1 MRSVL
6 IVGAMALVVIET
18 FFAPAA
24 RAQAPVNV
32 ADFQDDF
39 SASGFPAGWSYLWNA
54 NGPLGSPGNYSPLTP
69 SGGQYTGPSGPL
81 TIGLNTTVDPL
92 AYPPVPPFPPTF
104 PSTFLRPGLGST
116 EAPGGIERAG
126 IIAYTFT
133 AEDLAT
139 AGVVGQGIAYITAY
153 DFAVS
158 ALASPDGMSAR
169 IYTKNDPT
177 PIIEFS
183 DDTVPPF
190 PFSPGFRF
198 ETTLD
203 PDPIPLGVF
212 GVGDTLYIA
221 LGGNNVAG
229 TDEMRLDFTLGM
241 TPVPE
246 PTAVALLAPAALL
259 LMRRRK

>member
-1 MRSVL
+1 MRVFSLAAVAAA
-6 IVGAMALVVIET
+6 VVVALS
-18 FFAPAA
+18 ALSAS
-24 RAQAPVNV
+24 AQTPVNV
-32 ADFQDDF
+32 ADFQDEF
-39 SASGFPAGWSYLWNA
+39 GTGGGWSYLWNA
-54 NGPLGSPGNYSPLTP
+54 NGALGSPANYVPLTAA
-69 SGGQYTGPSGPL
+69 GDQFTGPSGPL
-81 TIGLNTTVDPL
+81 LIGRNTTVDPV
-92 AYPPVPPFPPTF
+92 AYPAVPPLPATF
-104 PSTFLRPGLGST
+104 PTTLVRPGLGSA
-116 EAPGGIERAG
+116 EAPGGIERAA
-126 IIAYTFT
+126 IVAYTFT
-133 AEDLAT
+133 AADLAA
-139 AGVVGQGIAYITAY
+139 AGIPAGQQGIGYITAY

-158 ALASPDGMSAR
+158 TLASPDGMSAR

-183 DDTVPPF
+183 DDVIPPF
-190 PFSPGFRF
+190 PFMPGFRF

-221 LGGNNVAG
+221 IGGNNLAG

-246 PTAVALLAPAALL
+246 PTAVALLAPAGLL

>member
-1 MRSVL
+1 MRTMFVAGAAAL
-6 IVGAMALVVIET
+6 AVVVGVV
-18 FFAPAA
+18 APLA

-32 ADFQDDF
+32 ADFQDEF
-39 SASGFPAGWSYLWNA
+39 GTGGGWSYLWNA
-54 NGPLGSPGNYSPLTP
+54 NGALGVPANYTPLT
-69 SGGQYTGPSGPL
+69 GAGDQFTGPSGPL
-81 TIGLNTTVDPL
+81 AVGRNTTVDPV

-104 PSTFLRPGLGST
+104 PSTFVRPGLGSA
-116 EAPGGIERAG
+116 EAPGGIERAA

-133 AEDLAT
+133 AADLAA
-139 AGVVGQGIAYITAY
+139 AGVQTGQPGVAYITAY

-158 ALASPDGMSAR
+158 TLASPDGMSAR

-183 DDTVPPF
+183 DDVIPPF
-190 PFSPGFRF
+190 PFMPGFRF

-221 LGGNNVAG
+221 LGGNNLAG
-229 TDEMRLDFTLGM
+229 TDEMRFDFTLGM

-246 PTAVALLAPAALL
+246 PTAVALLAPVGLL
-259 LMRRRK
+259 LLRRR